1 MVVII
6 LYTIMYCNFCKNVQK
21 DQFSNNLQCIPYI
34 KNKIKPS
41 MTSSKLVYREEV
53 PSGMVQFGTIK
64 LVEVQNELA
73 QKKDTVWQ

>member
-1 MVVII
+1 
-6 LYTIMYCNFCKNVQK
+6 MY
-21 DQFSNNLQCIPYI
+21 PYI

-64 LVEVQNELA
+64 LVEVQTELA
-73 QKKDTVWQ
+73 QKQDTVLQ